1 MGKRLSRISCA
12 VFSFGPRRRL
22 RYLAFLCIALPLV
35 QSAEVPAQQQPV
47 FDARVD
53 LVMLPVSVLDGDG
66 LPVQGLSAENFV
78 VVEDGVEQEV
88 AVLLS
93 PNDAPLDIALLM
105 DVSDRMENFHYM
117 EGRVRSS
124 VADFLDQLSD
134 DDCVLLLRYRET
146 LRRGLWGRPRDPA
159 LRAAID
165 EPPMEGGTALR
176 DAIAEGLH
184 RLELDLER
192 CGPASFPTA
201 NDRGVLRRRRA
212 MVVVADGRDGHSFR
226 PFADLLSLARQ
237 SEAPILSVGLDD
249 VSLPQPL
256 IRKALADEALFGSL
270 FGREIGNNIASLSA
284 DLSAAHTVTFL
295 KALATATGGHFIRGG
310 ESLGRLSS
318 VYAEALRWLRS
329 YYLVGY
335 YLKRPETIQG
345 EYGLPTWHNI
355 EVRLSD
361 PGYRVEA
368 RAGYFH
374 IPVDEIA
381 ASYRIEAALELI
393 ARGNHEGAMTE
404 LARALQADPY
414 SWEAH
419 YQRGRALL
427 RGGNTEAALQSLLA
441 AAELSPGQG
450 DVHELAC
457 RVSLQLE
464 DYPTAWE
471 QAIRAHQAEINVSEE
486 LLLLREEATEP
497 ADLEERLNA
506 PSIFVDFY
514 GSIHPV
520 EEAAMRSVSLT
531 LAQQLA
537 ETPEIGLIDLE
548 ALADYRLMVVMKELS
563 SSSPRQFEIGL
574 EVWESEGA
582 GGERIYQR
590 AVAFSDIEKRESV
603 EAELEPIITELLEWL
618 HEHRKG

>member
-1 MGKRLSRISCA
+1 ML
-12 VFSFGPRRRL
+12 
-22 RYLAFLCIALPLV
+22 
-35 QSAEVPAQQQPV
+35 
-47 FDARVD
+47 
-53 LVMLPVSVLDGDG
+53 LPVSVLDESGV
-66 LPVQGLSAENFV
+66 PVQELSSEDFV
-78 VVEDGVEQEV
+78 VIEDGVEQEV
-88 AVLLS
+88 AVVLRPS
-93 PNDAPLDIALLM
+93 DAPLDIALLM

-124 VADFLDQLSD
+124 IADFLDQLSE
-134 DDCVLLLRYRET
+134 DDCVLLLRYRES
-146 LRRGLWGRPRDPA
+146 LRLGLWGRPRDPA

-192 CGPASFPTA
+192 CGPASFPAA
-201 NDRGVLRRRRA
+201 NDRSVMRRRRA

-270 FGREIGNNIASLSA
+270 FGREIGTHVASLSA
-284 DLSAAHTVTFL
+284 SPSAARTVTFL

-310 ESLGRLSS
+310 ESLGRLGS
-318 VYAEALRWLRS
+318 VFTEALRWLRS

-335 YLKRPETIQG
+335 YLNRPEPIQG
-345 EYGLPTWHNI
+345 EYGLPTWHDI
-355 EVRLSD
+355 EVRLNR
-361 PGYRVEA
+361 PGYRAEA

-374 IPVDEIA
+374 TPIDEIA

-393 ARGNHEGAMTE
+393 ARGSIEGAMTE
-404 LARALQADPY
+404 LATALQADPY

-419 YQRGRALL
+419 YQRGRVLL
-427 RGGNTEAALQSLLA
+427 RGGDTVASQQSLLA

-471 QAIRAHQAEINVSEE
+471 QAIRAQQAEVDVSEE
-486 LLLLREEATEP
+486 LLLLRKKPAEP

-520 EEAAMRSVSLT
+520 EDAAMRSVSLALT
-531 LAQQLA
+531 QQLA
-537 ETPEIGLIDLE
+537 EAPEIGLIDLE
-548 ALADYRLMVVMKELS
+548 ALADYRLMVRMKEIS
-563 SSSPRQFEIGL
+563 FSSPRQLEIDL

-582 GGERIYQR
+582 GGDRIYQR
-590 AVAFSDIEKRESV
+590 PVAFSNIEKRREV

-618 HEHRKG
+618 CEHLRG

>member
-1 MGKRLSRISCA
+1 MRERRSGKISALILSST
-12 VFSFGPRRRL
+12 VSL
-22 RYLAFLCIALPLV
+22 LALPCGSAAV
-35 QSAEVPAQQQPV
+35 QAPTEPLQTDAESPQ
-47 FDARVD
+47 FGGRVD
-53 LVMLPVSVLDGDG
+53 LMTLPVSVLDGDG
-66 LPVQGLSAENFV
+66 LPVEGLSPDDFIV
-78 VVEDGVEQEV
+78 LEDGVVQEV
-88 AVLLS
+88 ALLLS
-93 PNDAPLDIALLM
+93 PKDAPLDIALLM
-105 DVSDRMENFHYM
+105 DVSDRMVNFHYM
-117 EGRVRSS
+117 KERVKSS
-124 VADFLDQLSD
+124 VVDFLDQLSD
-134 DDCVLLLRYRET
+134 DDCVFLLRYRET

-165 EPPMEGGTALR
+165 EPPMEGGTAMR

-212 MVVVADGRDGHSFR
+212 MVVVADGRDRYSFR
-226 PFADLLSLARQ
+226 PIADLLSLARQ
-237 SEAPILSVGLDD
+237 SEAPVLSVGLDD

-256 IRKALADEALFGSL
+256 IFVALAHEELWISL
-270 FGREIGNNIASLSA
+270 FGREMA
-284 DLSAAHTVTFL
+284 DRITILTAAHTVTFL
-295 KALATATGGHFIRGG
+295 KALATATGGHFIRGA

-318 VYAEALRWLRS
+318 VYTEALRWLRS

-335 YLKRPETIQG
+335 YLNRPETLQG
-345 EYGLPTWHNI
+345 EYGLPTWHDI
-355 EVRLSD
+355 EVRLND

-374 IPVDEIA
+374 TPVNEIA
-381 ASYRIEAALELI
+381 ASFRIEAALELI
-393 ARGNHEGAMTE
+393 ARGNIEGAMTE
-404 LARALQADPY
+404 LATALRADPY

-427 RGGNTEAALQSLLA
+427 RGGSTEAALQSLLA

-471 QAIRAHQAEINVSEE
+471 QAIRAHQAEVNVTEE
-486 LLLLREEATEP
+486 LLLLRKKAAEP
-497 ADLEERLNA
+497 ADLEERLKA

-520 EEAAMRSVSLT
+520 EDAAMRSVSLT

-537 ETPEIGLIDLE
+537 ETPEVGLIDLE
-548 ALADYRLMVVMKELS
+548 ALADYRLMVGMKELS
-563 SSSPRQFEIGL
+563 SSSPRQLEIGL

-590 AVAFSDIEKRESV
+590 AVAFSDMEKRKRV

>member
-1 MGKRLSRISCA
+1 MGKRLSGRHGAVIS
-12 VFSFGPRRRL
+12 RRRARHL
-22 RYLAFLCIALPLV
+22 WFLVVLLFALALL
-35 QSAEVPAQQQPV
+35 QSAEAPAQQQPV
-47 FDARVD
+47 FEARVD

-88 AVLLS
+88 ALLLS

-105 DVSDRMENFHYM
+105 DVSDSMENFHYM
-117 EGRVRSS
+117 EGRVKSS
-124 VADFLDQLSD
+124 VVDFLDQLSD

-146 LRRGLWGRPRDPA
+146 VRRGLWGRPRDPA

-201 NDRGVLRRRRA
+201 IDRGVLRRRRA
-212 MVVVADGRDGHSFR
+212 MVVVADGRDRYSIR
-226 PFADLLSLARQ
+226 PIADLLSLARQ
-237 SEAPILSVGLDD
+237 SEAPVLSVGLDD

-256 IRKALADEALFGSL
+256 ILVALAHEELWISL
-270 FGREIGNNIASLSA
+270 FGREMADRIAVLT
-284 DLSAAHTVTFL
+284 AAHTVTFL

-310 ESLGRLSS
+310 ESLERLSS

-345 EYGLPTWHNI
+345 EYGLPTWHDI

-404 LARALQADPY
+404 LATALQADPY

-486 LLLLREEATEP
+486 LLLLRKKAAEP

-520 EEAAMRSVSLT
+520 EDAAMRSVSLT

-537 ETPEIGLIDLE
+537 EAQEIGLIDLE
-548 ALADYRLMVVMKELS
+548 VLADYRLMVVMKELS
-563 SSSPRQFEIGL
+563 SSSPRQLEIGL

-590 AVAFSDIEKRESV
+590 AVAFSDMEKRKSV

-618 HEHRKG
+618 CEHRRG